1 MAHLTKYGKRMKLTL
16 VSAMSAAC
24 MACVVA
30 IPFVEKKILK
40 NDVGYVSVT
49 VNGEEV
55 GAVNTQE
62 EAQQAVTEARLRF
75 SNDYSNVVY
84 LDPDVEYKSEERIAA
99 DRMSVDGL
107 SQAVYSNLFSSMVD
121 MNNQVAYTVRIDD
134 FTVTLAS
141 KEEVVELLDRV
152 ASSQDTNN

>member
-84 LDPDVEYKSEERIAA
+84 LDPDV
-99 DRMSVDGL
+99 
-107 SQAVYSNLFSSMVD
+107 
-121 MNNQVAYTVRIDD
+121 
-134 FTVTLAS
+134 
-141 KEEVVELLDRV
+141 
-152 ASSQDTNN
+152 

>member
-99 DRMSVDGL
+99 DRMSVDEL

-134 FTVTLAS
+134 FTVTLKRKLS
-141 KEEVVELLDRV
+141 
-152 ASSQDTNN
+152 NY

>member
-99 DRMSVDGL
+99 DRMSVDEL

-152 ASSQDTNN
+152 ASFA